1 MKLYL
6 WLGVFGLALLVAACG
21 PAIDEV
27 PLEVAGGGEP
37 SSRLHNSRG
46 RQFFEEGK
54 YFDALLGFKQAR
66 TADPY
71 SGEIHF
77 NMALTLHL
85 RGEEDRA
92 REEFALARKY
102 AQGNT
107 AILQSP
113 LLNKYLGSAGE

>member
-1 MKLYL
+1 MKFCS
-6 WLGVFGLALLVAACG
+6 WLGILCLFLMLTACG
-21 PAIDEV
+21 PSIDEV

-37 SSRLHNSRG
+37 SSRLHNTRG
-46 RQFFEEGK
+46 RLFFDEGK
-54 YFDALLGFKQAR
+54 YFDALLGFKQAQ

-77 NMALTLHL
+77 NMALALHL

-92 REEFALARKY
+92 RDEFALARKY
-102 AQGNT
+102 AKGNT

-113 LLNKYLGSAGE
+113 LLNQYLGSPGN